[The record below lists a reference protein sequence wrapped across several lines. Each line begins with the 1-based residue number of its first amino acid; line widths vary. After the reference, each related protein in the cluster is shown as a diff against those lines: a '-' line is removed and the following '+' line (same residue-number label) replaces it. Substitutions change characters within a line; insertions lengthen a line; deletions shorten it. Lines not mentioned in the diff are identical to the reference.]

1 MDLKEYFSENRGVG
15 VLSTADA
22 EGRVDAAIYARPHM
36 MEDGSLAMIMRDR
49 LSRKNLQQNPYAV
62 YLFIETAVGYQGVR
76 VFLKKIREDNDQE
89 LIAHMTRRSL
99 TPQEDEAKGPKYM
112 VYFEVEKVLTLIGG
126 EEL

>member
-49 LSRKNLQQNPYAV
+49 LSHKNLQQNPYAV